1 MVGFRMKAAFLAL
14 MAISASLAAAQHPM
28 AVAAGNSTTALPT
41 NPTTPTTSTLEP
53 TLSSTVTIPTTQT
66 TVQTTTQTTTPI
78 TGNLPYCFWLFYNAQ
93 LTRQYLILT
102 PNVFDGL
109 NF

>member
-41 NPTTPTTSTLEP
+41 NPTTPTTSTLDP
-53 TLSSTVTIPTTQT
+53 SSTVTIPTTQT
-66 TVQTTTQTTTPI
+66 TVQTSTQTTTPI
-78 TGNLPYCFWLFYNAQ
+78 TGNLGG
-93 LTRQYLILT
+93 IHK
-102 PNVFDGL
+102 
-109 NF
+109 